1 MVTVTSASPTAP
13 TLFPLIST
21 CGSVESSPI
30 SIGCLATGFTPSSLQ
45 FSWADDKKD
54 LTNFRQFPSVR
65 GNGETYM
72 MSTQLSVDTADWGR
86 GANFT
91 CKAKHSAGNRE
102 KTLRKPDQTPP
113 MPPTMFIASPSKDEI
128 HINRTAT
135 MVCVAKGFYPKAH
148 TFSWLKNDEPV
159 TSGINNCPE
168 ALTPNSKL
176 YHASSMLTVASSEW
190 TQYNNNFTCV
200 LEVNRHK
207 YSASISSDPGCG
219 PVQSV
224 SLEIIPPSPED
235 MFTSLPNRHGDLSC
249 IASNLNPEDSITF
262 IWRENNDKE
271 VHNETVDP
279 ELTDSIYTAK
289 SKYTISFEQWSSRNK
304 YECKVKDH
312 SYIPFPISRTYTR
325 DNDKPFRSPKIAIFP
340 PPTYE
345 TAATTITTVTLT
357 CFVKDFY
364 PKEIFVEWNDND
376 SRVDKRDVATTDVI
390 KHNTENNSYSVYSKL
405 SVSSDDWHNGHSYS
419 CIVYHERIGS
429 QSSTLV
435 RTIDISSEYFYDTA
449 EGPEDDYDSL
459 WTTAS
464 TFIILFFI
472 SLFYS
477 IGATIFKIFRFYASV
492 GGAVLPNYPTHSANV
507 KQEHVRL
514 NNNVSVIPLDVKGCT
529 DITLNGSLCIYPMTR
544 GEPTR
549 PIVPSEIFL
558 YTPPCNEMSQL
569 NKTILA
575 CMVLNYQK
583 GTDIKWNSMNLTSS
597 SKLEMKDTKIE
608 ATSVLWSQI
617 EILHEDW
624 LKNKYSCNVSHASLK
639 QPVMKETSFC
649 SASLTIRD
657 PSVTLTV
664 KPNQT
669 QTVLQCKASGF
680 KTKEITFKCFKDGE
694 SQEYGKKANLSKIEE
709 EEDGLFSQTVE
720 FYNVST
726 EWNKGVFLLCQAND
740 TRSSK
745 ISKCT
750 DDTRQKVKPVVY
762 LDGPNFEEPAN
773 KLTAT
778 CLVVGPNLDG
788 VDISWKVGSPNPTP
802 QTENPKDNGNGT
814 QTVWS
819 KLNISEDW
827 KQGHEIVCQVKDA
840 CGLHETK
847 TIKKV
852 SNISTP
858 IVKIMRPPEYD
869 LTEGKANLICII
881 TDFFPSD
888 ISVKWLKNQKNVS
901 STQFIN
907 DCPVLNGN
915 VFSMVSRINITE
927 EDWKSGASFT
937 CMVKHYFS
945 DKWQKVASPSNLFAS
960 FKNVDPKI
968 ILVTSKSEGTSN
980 ERRLLCM
987 ISEFSPKE
995 LSIKWYKDNK
1005 TVDKGVT
1012 TLKPAMSQDGLFS
1025 QTSQLIA
1032 NDTEWKMGHKYKC
1045 EAERKSGTP
1054 VSQSIDKCTDDT
1066 RQKVK
1071 PVVYL
1076 DGPNFEEPP
1085 NKLTVTCLVVG
1096 PNLEDVVI
1104 SWKVGSPNHTPQTEK
1119 PKDNGNGTQTVWS
1132 KWDISEDWKQGN
1144 EIVCQVKDACGLQET
1159 KTIKKVSNISAPI
1172 LKIMRPPEYDLT
1184 DHAHLICII
1193 TNFFPSDISVK
1204 WLKNQKNVSSTQ
1216 FINDC
1221 PVLNGNVFS
1230 MVSRINI
1237 TEEDWKS
1244 GATFTCMVNHYFS
1257 DVWQK
1262 VASPSNLFASFKN
1275 VDPKINLVTSK
1286 SESTSNERRLLC
1298 MISEFSPKEL
1308 SIKWYKD
1315 DQTEDKR
1322 VTTLKPTMSQDGLF
1336 SQTSQL
1342 IANDTE
1348 WKMGHKYKCE
1358 AKGKSGTPVSQS
1370 IDKCTD
1376 LRNSSLNTVVYLLR
1390 PSVEDD
1396 FHNKSLNA
1404 TCMIIGPDLGG
1415 ITVTW
1420 KVGNIEQKE
1429 NTKTS
1434 HTFKNGK
1441 DVITSMLEKIED
1453 AWKNFETIICEVKL
1467 PCNEKQIHK
1476 VSKVKAPKK
1485 PRITIFEP
1493 SEAELSR
1500 SSHVNLVCLI
1510 NGFNPPDIFVQWK
1523 WKNVLISSSN
1533 YSNSEVTA
1541 GKNIDG
1547 NVTYTMYSKLQ
1558 VEKTHSDVDSYSC
1571 IAGHESEKELI
1582 SETITNVFKPII
1594 PTRPRAVIFQSEK
1607 ELICLVYGFSPKDI
1621 QVKWSLKK
1629 DDSLNYTTE
1638 HPSKGKDGKFTT
1650 NSRIQFSEN
1659 EWLPGM
1665 VYTCSVV
1672 HNSTNTNLSVNI
1684 SKQGKVTE

>member
-1 MVTVTSASPTAP
+1 
-13 TLFPLIST
+13 
-21 CGSVESSPI
+21 
-30 SIGCLATGFTPSSLQ
+30 
-45 FSWADDKKD
+45 
-54 LTNFRQFPSVR
+54 
-65 GNGETYM
+65 
-72 MSTQLSVDTADWGR
+72 
-86 GANFT
+86 
-91 CKAKHSAGNRE
+91 
-102 KTLRKPDQTPP
+102 
-113 MPPTMFIASPSKDEI
+113 
-128 HINRTAT
+128 
-135 MVCVAKGFYPKAH
+135 
-148 TFSWLKNDEPV
+148 
-159 TSGINNCPE
+159 
-168 ALTPNSKL
+168 
-176 YHASSMLTVASSEW
+176 
-190 TQYNNNFTCV
+190 
-200 LEVNRHK
+200 
-207 YSASISSDPGCG
+207 
-219 PVQSV
+219 
-224 SLEIIPPSPED
+224 
-235 MFTSLPNRHGDLSC
+235 
-249 IASNLNPEDSITF
+249 
-262 IWRENNDKE
+262 
-271 VHNETVDP
+271 
-279 ELTDSIYTAK
+279 
-289 SKYTISFEQWSSRNK
+289 
-304 YECKVKDH
+304 
-312 SYIPFPISRTYTR
+312 
-325 DNDKPFRSPKIAIFP
+325 
-340 PPTYE
+340 
-345 TAATTITTVTLT
+345 
-357 CFVKDFY
+357 
-364 PKEIFVEWNDND
+364 
-376 SRVDKRDVATTDVI
+376 
-390 KHNTENNSYSVYSKL
+390 
-405 SVSSDDWHNGHSYS
+405 
-419 CIVYHERIGS
+419 
-429 QSSTLV
+429 
-435 RTIDISSEYFYDTA
+435 
-449 EGPEDDYDSL
+449 
-459 WTTAS
+459 
-464 TFIILFFI
+464 
-472 SLFYS
+472 
-477 IGATIFKIFRFYASV
+477 
-492 GGAVLPNYPTHSANV
+492 
-507 KQEHVRL
+507 
-514 NNNVSVIPLDVKGCT
+514 
-529 DITLNGSLCIYPMTR
+529 
-544 GEPTR
+544 
-549 PIVPSEIFL
+549 
-558 YTPPCNEMSQL
+558 MSQL

-649 SASLTIRD
+649 SACYSQEPTIMIKGPFRNKSAKSDVHFKCIINGTYTGNVSWKLNENDISSHKNETTFSGIVSHLMLPDLKWETAKVINCSITDICLSRKYSPTGIEASLTIRD

-1144 EIVCQVKDACGLQET
+1144 EIVCQVIDACGLQET

-1348 WKMGHKYKCE
+1348 WKMGLKYKCE
-1358 AKGKSGTPVSQS
+1358 AKGKSGKPVSQS

-1684 SKQGKVTE
+1684 SKQEIVKEEYFYDESTTYIVPEDDLQGIWNTACTFIILFLVSFLYSAFVTVIKISK